1 MKFYRRYSK
10 HLKKTIF
17 WLTLTIYVI
26 YSKIIKF
33 RTIKTLEKTL
43 NKHCKS
49 VFEKLKTEK

>member
-10 HLKKTIF
+10 HLKKTVF